1 MLRILLGPLRRKKI
15 CPILFLS
22 LLTLPLLSLSSYY
35 YNKNV
40 LPLMILRL
48 LIVSL
53 LILCG
58 LLSSHKVL
66 SMGTVIALIEIIFL
80 ETSSATALHTLWW
93 LVTTT
98 LQLTELAYL
107 QIMIIHRMESHDP
120 TKTSC
125 SSSYLRPDLRFGRF
139 LILSLLPFSS
149 NFHQLEWILCS
160 I

>member
-1 MLRILLGPLRRKKI
+1 MPRSTRLFLEVELCRVSPLSWGHLIPFPMLRILLGPLRRKKI

-120 TKTSC
+120 TKNLLLLLL
-125 SSSYLRPDLRFGRF
+125 SSA
-139 LILSLLPFSS
+139 
-149 NFHQLEWILCS
+149 
-160 I
+160 